1 MDCSLNSIIE
11 EQYQLSKN
19 INISLQESGDLP
31 DFERIIYV
39 NLLLRDK
46 KKEEESLS
54 RAINNK

>member
-11 EQYQLSKN
+11 EQYLLAKN
-19 INISLQESGDLP
+19 VNMSLHDTEELP

-46 KKEEESLS
+46 RKEEEALAS
-54 RAINNK
+54 ATK

>member
-11 EQYQLSKN
+11 EQYLLAKN
-19 INISLQESGDLP
+19 VNMSLHDTEELP

-46 KKEEESLS
+46 RKEEEAL
-54 RAINNK
+54 ANATK

>member
-19 INISLQESGDLP
+19 INISLEESGNMP
-31 DFERIIYV
+31 DFERIIYAS
-39 NLLLRDK
+39 LLLRDK
-46 KKEEESLS
+46 KNEEESLS